1 METSAAALLRSYR
14 TMSGIRFLLMPMW
27 RILTTGNQHWIKACL
42 GESRKLWNVEFQ
54 LCAVLKHQLRFETSG
69 TCWEQTWKQLQD
81 IWESEEYVFDMLSL
95 RMVGKNHPKK
105 VRVSLKLLAS
115 TQPMQ
120 PPWVVHSQ
128 RGQRVVGS
136 SARLLRGPPLLVL
149 LRGFSDA
156 PNVYLRMI
164 CAMIKLHGIVYGI

>member
-1 METSAAALLRSYR
+1 
-14 TMSGIRFLLMPMW
+14 
-27 RILTTGNQHWIKACL
+27 
-42 GESRKLWNVEFQ
+42 
-54 LCAVLKHQLRFETSG
+54 
-69 TCWEQTWKQLQD
+69 
-81 IWESEEYVFDMLSL
+81 MLSL

-120 PPWVVHSQ
+120 PPWEVHSQ